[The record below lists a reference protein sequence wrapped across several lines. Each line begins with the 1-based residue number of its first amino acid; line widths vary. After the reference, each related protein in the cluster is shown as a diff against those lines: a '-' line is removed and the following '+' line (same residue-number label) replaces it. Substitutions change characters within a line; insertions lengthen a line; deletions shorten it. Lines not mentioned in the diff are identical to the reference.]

1 MDYLLSFPGQLSQHL
16 RSLRKARGLSQAQL
30 AERLGVTQSRIASLE
45 KNASSVS
52 LDHLHKVLA
61 ALGVELVLR
70 ETEVVE
76 SGLTRPDASKEPPQ
90 NKGAHRGEW

>member
-52 LDHLHKVLA
+52 LDHLHKVLG
-61 ALGVELVLR
+61 ALGAVLVLR

-76 SGLTRPDASKEPPQ
+76 SGLARPDTSREPPQ
-90 NKGAHRGEW
+90 NKGAHTGEW

>member
-16 RSLRKARGLSQAQL
+16 RSLRKARGLSQTQL

-52 LDHLHKVLA
+52 LDHLHKVLG
-61 ALGVELVLR
+61 ALGVDLVLR
-70 ETEVVE
+70 ETAVVE
-76 SGLTRPDASKEPPQ
+76 SGLAQPGTSKEPAQ
-90 NKGAHRGEW
+90 NKGAHRGAW

>member
-1 MDYLLSFPGQLSQHL
+1 MDYLLSFPAQLSQHL

-30 AERLGVTQSRIASLE
+30 AERIGVTQSRIADLE

-61 ALGVELVLR
+61 ALGVALVLR
-70 ETEVVE
+70 ETGVDEIGR
-76 SGLTRPDASKEPPQ
+76 SLPDDVKHSPQ
-90 NKGAHRGEW
+90 HDDLPKGEW